1 MYHDQLIIA
10 AQPLNHILITFNL
23 PFIQHTQC
31 DMMILSFSILIL
43 HKPMSRQEQHLFNSK
58 PHHWHN
64 RLLKSDWM
72 LCRAWQQLL
81 FKTSCPTSK
90 HSSKHTWKS
99 TQVNKSPGG
108 ERKQN
113 TKQLS
118 TSKWIHTAKQI
129 RVLLLAAE
137 FPSGRCM
144 CFELLKIPIFL
155 PKILHGTCCQMPCL
169 CWSSHKT
176 HLRATGSEQALWENN
191 PRNK

>member
-1 MYHDQLIIA
+1 MWHDDFIF
-10 AQPLNHILITFNL
+10 FNFN
-23 PFIQHTQC
+23 PTQTNVKA
-31 DMMILSFSILIL
+31 S
-43 HKPMSRQEQHLFNSK
+43 KEQHLFNSK

-64 RLLKSDWM
+64 RLLKSNWM

-169 CWSSHKT
+169 WWSSHKT
-176 HLRATGSEQALWENN
+176 HLSYWFRAGTLRKQPKKQVKKFDDYFSL
-191 PRNK
+191 K